1 MELIEDYTIRNGLGI
16 RVAGRKTCQV
26 IRRRNNVWQEIG
38 RVYAIPVAEEELRW
52 GSTGIPTSVLA
63 VAVRAYELD
72 HPTSKLR
79 AVLTRRIAHP
89 CLQQAWAAVNG

>member
-1 MELIEDYTIRNGLGI
+1 MELIEDYTIKNGLGI
-16 RVAGRKTCQV
+16 RVSGRKTCQV

-38 RVYAIPVAEEELRW
+38 RVYTMPLDEQELRW
-52 GSTGIPTSVLA
+52 GATGIPASVLA

-79 AVLTRRIAHP
+79 AMLTRRVVRP
-89 CLQQAWAAVNG
+89 RLVQAWAANG